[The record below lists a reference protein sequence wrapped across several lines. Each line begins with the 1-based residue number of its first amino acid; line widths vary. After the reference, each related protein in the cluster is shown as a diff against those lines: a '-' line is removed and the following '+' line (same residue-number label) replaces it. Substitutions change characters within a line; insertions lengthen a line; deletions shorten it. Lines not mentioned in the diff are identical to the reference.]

1 VSRRKLSIA
10 AIFVI
15 LIFNITAVC
24 ESQQEKISPTLEQGI
39 AQYKHENYEEALV
52 LLKKARDE
60 ASTSTIAA
68 FYLGLTYKQ
77 LQNYDA
83 AIPNLREA
91 VTMNPKIKGALI
103 ELIDCLYQ
111 LNRIG
116 EAREWIAEAEKEGI
130 RPAQVAFLKGLIL
143 MKDNEEEGAVEAF
156 ENAKTLDP
164 SMAQSCDY
172 QIGVAHLKMKNFGQA
187 KDVFQKLVLVDPNS
201 NMANFANE
209 YIDSL
214 SKREEAMKP
223 FKLTFGAAW
232 QYDDNVVLKPSDT
245 TVSAAISDKAD
256 TRQVYT
262 ANAEYDKKFCNDK
275 YGVKGQ
281 YFFYYGKQTDLGFYD
296 VLSNTFV
303 IQPSAY
309 FKNGLLTF
317 PLGYNH
323 TLVNDKAYL
332 SSPTASGVYN
342 HMFGKSNMAQAFIKY
357 QYKDYLWTPSSDDE
371 DRDGNDLGGGL
382 GWYTFFA
389 KNKGFVNVRYSMNQ
403 EFTQGNNWDYFG
415 NRVSGTVLIP
425 VLKQL
430 NVTFSGDM
438 FFQNFDHTHS
448 FFNVKRHDQVYTL
461 STLAAYKFY
470 KESELQ
476 FQYTYVKDN
485 SNISLYDYH
494 RNIFSV
500 GVQVKF

>member
-1 VSRRKLSIA
+1 MHRRKLSIV
-10 AIFVI
+10 AILAI
-15 LIFNITAVC
+15 LIFTLTVAC
-24 ESQQEKISPTLEQGI
+24 ESQQEKMSETLEQGI
-39 AQYKHENYEEALV
+39 AQYKHENYEEALT

-68 FYLGLTYKQ
+68 YYLGLTYKQ
-77 LQNYDA
+77 LQNYNEA
-83 AIPNLREA
+83 VPNLRDA
-91 VTMNPKIKGALI
+91 VTMSPKIKGALI

-116 EAREWIAEAEKEGI
+116 EAREWIIEAEKEGI

-143 MKDNEEEGAVEAF
+143 LKDNEEDEAVGAF
-156 ENAKTLDP
+156 ENAKALDG
-164 SMAQSCDY
+164 SMAQACDY
-172 QIGVAHLKMKNFGQA
+172 QAGVAQLKMKNFGDA
-187 KDVFQKLVLVDPNS
+187 KRVFQQLVLVDPNS

-209 YIDSL
+209 YIDSI

-232 QYDDNVVLKPSDT
+232 QYDDNVVLQPSDT
-245 TVSAAISDKAD
+245 TVAAAITDKAD

-262 ANAEYDKKFCNDK
+262 GSAEYEKKFCNDK

-281 YFFYYGKQTDLGFYD
+281 YFLYYGKQTDLGFYD
-296 VLSNTFV
+296 VLSNTFA

-317 PLGYNH
+317 PIGYNH

-342 HMFGKSNMAQAFIKY
+342 HMFGKSNMGQAFLKY
-357 QYKDYLWTPSSDDE
+357 QYKDYLWSPSTPAE
-371 DRDGNDLGGGL
+371 DRDGNDLGGGV
-382 GWYTFFA
+382 GWYVFYA
-389 KNKGFVNVRYSMNQ
+389 KNKGFINAKYSLNK
-403 EFTQGNNWDYFG
+403 ETTDGNNWDYYG
-415 NRVSGTVLIP
+415 NRVTATLLVP
-425 VLKQL
+425 VLKKL
-430 NVTFSGDM
+430 NVTISGDV
-438 FFQNFDHTHS
+438 FLQNFQNTHT

-461 STLAAYKFY
+461 STLAAYKIY

-476 FQYTYVKDN
+476 FQYTFVKDD
-485 SNISLYDYH
+485 SNISLYDYN